1 MKLLL
6 SLMRKRAWL
15 LAGAGIAGSGA
26 AVLTLAPLVAVWL
39 MAIQLLA
46 PVPDR
51 DAMLLAVWLAAG
63 GLVLRWLLL
72 AVAGACSHVAAFDLI
87 FLMRLDAARH
97 LGRLPLGFLLRAG
110 SGDLKRVLHDDIER
124 LEMFFAHMLPD
135 MIAAAAATL
144 AGAAVLLAVD
154 WRLGLAAM
162 APIPLA
168 VAVQVV
174 LWRGAGKT
182 AADYYADLRR
192 MNAAIVDFIR
202 AIPVVKTFG
211 RNEVSIGR
219 LRETTAR
226 YSGSV
231 AAFTRAAA
239 PAWVAFT
246 AVLGASLAFMLPAGG
261 VLLANGTLDGATF
274 ILCLTVGMG
283 VCLPLLRVVTF
294 TSSLRVVLAGM
305 ERLAGIMDHPPLE
318 EGTRTA
324 PPPDFTLS
332 FDGVWFSHGDRPA
345 LAGVTVAFP
354 HGTHTALVG
363 RSGAGK
369 TTLAHL
375 AARFWPPDR
384 GTVRL
389 GGIDIA
395 DFPLTTLNS
404 MVACVFQD
412 VFLFHDT
419 ILENIRLGHPQATRE
434 QVVAAAKAAQI
445 HDFIVGLPQGYDT
458 VVAER
463 GRTLSGGQRQRLSIA
478 RAILKDAPVVI
489 LDEATAFADPLSE
502 RAIHEALARL
512 CQGRTVVTIAHRLAT
527 LRHADRIV
535 VMDEGRVVGQG
546 VHADLLRDCSTYARL
561 WEAHGQAERESIHAV
576 Q

>member
-15 LAGAGIAGSGA
+15 LAGAGITGSGA
-26 AVLTLAPLVAVWL
+26 AILTLVPLVTIWL
-39 MAIQLLA
+39 LAIQLLA
-46 PVPDR
+46 PVPDQE
-51 DAMLLAVWLAAG
+51 AMLLAVWLAAG
-63 GLVLRWLLL
+63 GLVLRWLLM
-72 AVAGACSHVAAFDLI
+72 AASGACSHVAAFDLI

-97 LGRLPLGFLLRAG
+97 LGRVPLGFLLRTGA
-110 SGDLKRVLHDDIER
+110 GDLKRVLHDDIER

-135 MIAAAAATL
+135 VISAVAATL
-144 AGAAVLLAVD
+144 AGAAVLLVVD

-162 APIPLA
+162 APVPLA
-168 VAVQVV
+168 AAAQII
-174 LWRGAGKT
+174 LWRGAGKK
-182 AADYYADLRR
+182 AAGYYADLGR

-202 AIPVVKTFG
+202 AIPVIKSFG

-226 YSGSV
+226 YSGTI
-231 AAFTRAAA
+231 AEFTRAAV
-239 PAWVAFT
+239 PAWAAFT
-246 AVLGASLAFMLPAGG
+246 VVLGASLAFILPVGG
-261 VLLANGTLDGATF
+261 ILLANGTLDGPTF

-283 VCLPLLRVVTF
+283 VCLPLMRIVTF
-294 TSSLRVVLAGM
+294 ASSLRVVLAGM
-305 ERLAGIMDHPPLE
+305 ERLGAIMGQPSLA
-318 EGTRTA
+318 EGTRTT

-332 FDGVWFSHGDRPA
+332 FEDVWFSHGDQPA

-354 HGTHTALVG
+354 HGSHTALVG

-369 TTLAHL
+369 TTLAHMV
-375 AARFWPPDR
+375 ARFWSPDH

-389 GGIDIA
+389 GGVDIA
-395 DFPLTTLNS
+395 DFPLATLNS
-404 MVACVFQD
+404 LVACVFQE

-419 ILENIRLGHPQATRE
+419 IFENIRLGCPQATLE
-434 QVVAAAKAAQI
+434 QVIAAAKAAQI
-445 HDFIVGLPQGYDT
+445 HDFITGLPQGYDT

-463 GRTLSGGQRQRLSIA
+463 GHTLSGGQRQRLSIA
-478 RAILKDAPVVI
+478 RAMLKDAPVVI

-502 RAIHEALARL
+502 RAIHEALGNL
-512 CQGRTVVTIAHRLAT
+512 CRKRTVVTIAHRLAT

-535 VMDEGRVVGQG
+535 VMDEGRIVGQG
-546 VHADLLRDCSTYARL
+546 VHADLVCECSVYARL
-561 WEAHGQAERESIHAV
+561 WEAHEQAEREVADAA

>member
-26 AVLTLAPLVAVWL
+26 AVLTLVPLVTIWL
-39 MAIQLLA
+39 LAIQLLA
-46 PVPDR
+46 PVPDQ
-51 DAMLLAVWLAAG
+51 DAMLQAVWLTAG
-63 GLVLRWLLL
+63 GLVLRWLLM
-72 AVAGACSHVAAFDLI
+72 AAAGACSHVAAFDLI
-87 FLMRLDAARH
+87 FLMWLEAARH
-97 LGRLPLGFLLRAG
+97 LGRLPLGFLLRTGA
-110 SGDLKRVLHDDIER
+110 GDLKRVLHDDIER

-135 MIAAAAATL
+135 AISAVTATL
-144 AGAAVLLAVD
+144 AGAAVLLVVD

-162 APIPLA
+162 MPVPLA
-168 VAVQVV
+168 VAMQIV
-174 LWRGAGKT
+174 LWRGAGKKV
-182 AADYYADLRR
+182 AGYYADLGR

-202 AIPVVKTFG
+202 AIPVIKTFG

-226 YSGSV
+226 YSDTV
-231 AAFTRAAA
+231 AKFTRAAA
-239 PAWVAFT
+239 PGWVAFT
-246 AVLGASLAFMLPAGG
+246 AVLGASLVFMLPVGG
-261 VLLANGTLDGATF
+261 MLLANGTLDGPTF

-283 VCLPLLRVVTF
+283 VCLPLMRVVTF

-305 ERLAGIMDHPPLE
+305 ERLAAIMGQSPLE
-318 EGTRTA
+318 EGTRTS

-332 FDGVWFSHGDRPA
+332 FEDVWFSHGDRPA

-389 GGIDIA
+389 GGVDIA
-395 DFPLTTLNS
+395 DFPLARLNS

-419 ILENIRLGHPQATRE
+419 IFENIRLGRPQATRE
-434 QVVAAAKAAQI
+434 QVVAAAEAAQI

-463 GRTLSGGQRQRLSIA
+463 GHTLSGGQRQRLSIA
-478 RAILKDAPVVI
+478 RAILKDAPVIV

-502 RAIHEALARL
+502 RAIHEALANL

-535 VMDEGRVVGQG
+535 VMDDGRIVGQG
-546 VHADLLRDCSTYARL
+546 VHADLLRDCPIYARL
-561 WEAHGQAERESIHAV
+561 WEAHGQAEREFSHAV

>member
-6 SLMRKRAWL
+6 SLMRKRVWL
-15 LAGAGIAGSGA
+15 LAVAGIAGSGA
-26 AVLTLAPLVAVWL
+26 AVLTLVPLVTIWL
-39 MAIQLLA
+39 LAIQLLA
-46 PVPDR
+46 PVPDQ
-51 DAMLLAVWLAAG
+51 DAMLQAAWLTAG
-63 GLVLRWLLL
+63 GLVLRWLLM

-97 LGRLPLGFLLRAG
+97 LGRLPLGFLLNAG
-110 SGDLKRVLHDDIER
+110 AGDLKRVLHDDIER
-124 LEMFFAHMLPD
+124 LEMVFAHMLPD
-135 MIAAAAATL
+135 MIAAVTATL
-144 AGAAVLLAVD
+144 AGLVILMVVD

-162 APIPLA
+162 VPIPLA
-168 VAVQVV
+168 VAVQIV
-174 LWRGAGKT
+174 LWRRAGEK
-182 AADYYADLRR
+182 AAGFHGDLGR

-202 AIPVVKTFG
+202 AIPVIKTFG

-226 YSGSV
+226 YSETV
-231 AAFTRAAA
+231 AEFTRAAA
-239 PAWVAFT
+239 PTWVAFT
-246 AVLGASLAFMLPAGG
+246 VVLGASLAFMLPVGG
-261 VLLANGTLDGATF
+261 MLLANGALDGPTL
-274 ILCLTVGMG
+274 ILCLTIGMG

-305 ERLAGIMDHPPLE
+305 ERLAGIMDHPPLK
-318 EGTRTA
+318 EGARTL

-332 FDGVWFSHGDRPA
+332 FDGVGFSHGDRPA
-345 LAGVTVAFP
+345 LNGVTVTFP
-354 HGTHTALVG
+354 HGSHTALVG

-375 AARFWPPDR
+375 AVRFWSPDH

-389 GGIDIA
+389 GGVDIA

-419 ILENIRLGHPQATRE
+419 IFENIRLGYPQATRE
-434 QVVAAAKAAQI
+434 QVFAAAQAAQI

-458 VVAER
+458 VIAER
-463 GRTLSGGQRQRLSIA
+463 GHTLSGGQRQRLSIA
-478 RAILKDAPVVI
+478 RAILKNAPVVI

-502 RAIHEALARL
+502 KAIHEAMARL
-512 CQGRTVVTIAHRLAT
+512 CEGRTVVTIAHRLAT
-527 LRHADRIV
+527 LRHADRV
-535 VMDEGRVVGQG
+535 VVLDEGRVVGQG
-546 VHADLLRDCSTYARL
+546 THANLLGDCAIYARL
-561 WEAHGQAERESIHAV
+561 WEAHGQAEREITHAV